1 VPDVSPMSREDQP
14 LSTDGMFR
22 WDGERWAPTGRKKR
36 QSLLLVLAIVGG
48 ILALLLALFAVVY
61 GPAIVS
67 LVDAFS

>member
-1 VPDVSPMSREDQP
+1 MSRDDQP
-14 LSTDGMFR
+14 LSPDDMFR
-22 WDGERWAPTGRKKR
+22 WDGERWAPTGHTKR

>member
-1 VPDVSPMSREDQP
+1 MPDVSPMSREDQP
-14 LSTDGMFR
+14 FSTDGMFR

-61 GPAIVS
+61 GPAIVR

>member
-36 QSLLLVLAIVGG
+36 QSLLLVLAGG

>member
-1 VPDVSPMSREDQP
+1 MPDVSPMSREDQR

-36 QSLLLVLAIVGG
+36 QSLLLVLAIFGG
-48 ILALLLALFAVVY
+48 ILALLLALFTVVY